1 MDYSTIAEH
10 RVWKY
15 FRDGSKRKTI
25 HRFNDTKD
33 ASLENFRKSERNLT
47 VMKSTP
53 SDFII
58 TENSVMYFAEV
69 KTTISTVGVTS
80 SLFKQQ
86 AKERTL
92 ILSAGGKYFYF
103 IYSVA
108 TAQWFKVPGQYISEN
123 PNRKWSELSQYKI
136 YYLEPIQ

>member
-1 MDYSTIAEH
+1 MDYSKIAEQ

-25 HRFNDTKD
+25 QRFNDTKD
-33 ASLENFRKSERNLT
+33 ASLENFRKSDRTLT

-58 TENSVMYFAEV
+58 TENGITYFAEV
-69 KTTISTVGVTS
+69 KSTISNVGVTS

-92 ILSAGGKYFYF
+92 ILSAGGKYYYF
-103 IYSVA
+103 IYAVHSSS
-108 TAQWFKVPGQYISEN
+108 WYKVPGQFISEN
-123 PNRKWSELSQYKI
+123 PNRKWSQLTQYKI
-136 YYLEPIQ
+136 YFLEPIM